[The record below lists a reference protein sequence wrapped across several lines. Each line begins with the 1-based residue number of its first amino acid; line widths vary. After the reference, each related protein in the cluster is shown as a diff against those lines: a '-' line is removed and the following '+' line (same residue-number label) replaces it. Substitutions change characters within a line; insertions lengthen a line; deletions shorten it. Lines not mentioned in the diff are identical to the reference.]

1 VTLLLAADVA
11 AIALVTC
18 AMLALPALA
27 GPTLAFG
34 VRVSADRASD
44 PAIIAERRAYAR
56 LAVLAT
62 APATVVSIPVTALI
76 AATDRPPA
84 IGVTA
89 TALGLVQLALY
100 YRAHHRIRRAK
111 LDGGRQPGRRQG
123 VTVDTTFRTDPVRLP
138 WVWGLPGLA
147 ILLVTAGLGWSRL
160 GEPPATLPLWRG
172 LGIDPVRRVP
182 AAPTAVLEPVIYQ
195 LAIGLV
201 VLAMI
206 YVVLRARP
214 DLDAARPTGSAR
226 RYRVYL
232 RGVAVLSLVSAAC
245 LNLGLLLS
253 ALLLWEIVPFTLLW
267 RVAAYLPLAA
277 LLVPWLV
284 WEVRVGRAGH
294 RLPALPGE
302 EEEKSGVVQRDDDRH
317 WFLAGA
323 VYANRSDPALF
334 VPARLG
340 SSWTLNIG
348 HPVTWLV
355 LAAALT
361 VTALALA
368 GAVDLP
374 QRESLF

>member
-18 AMLALPALA
+18 VMLALPTLG

-34 VRVSADRASD
+34 VQVTADRASD
-44 PAIIAERRAYAR
+44 PAVIAERHAYAR
-56 LAVLAT
+56 LTVLAA
-62 APATVVSIPVTALI
+62 APATAISIPVTALI
-76 AATDRPPA
+76 TATDRPPA

-89 TALGLVQLALY
+89 AALGLVQLALY
-100 YRAHHRIRRAK
+100 HRAHRRIRRAK
-111 LDGGRQPGRRQG
+111 LAGGWQSERRQG

-172 LGIDPVRRVP
+172 FGIDPARRVP
-182 AAPTAVLEPVIYQ
+182 ATPTAVLEPVICQ

-201 VLAMI
+201 VLATI

-214 DLDAARPTGSAR
+214 DLDAAKPKGSAR
-226 RYRVYL
+226 RYRVHL
-232 RGVAVLSLVSAAC
+232 RGVAVLWLVSAAC
-245 LNLGLLLS
+245 LGLGLLLS
-253 ALLLWEIVPFTLLW
+253 ALLLWEIVPFTLFW
-267 RVAAYLPLAA
+267 RVIAYVPLAA
-277 LLVPWLV
+277 PLVPWLI

-302 EEEKSGVVQRDDDRH
+302 EEEESGVVQRDDDRH

-323 VYANRSDPALF
+323 VYANRADPALF

-340 SSWTLNIG
+340 SSWTVNIG
-348 HPVTWLV
+348 HPTTWLV
-355 LAAALT
+355 LATALA

-368 GAVDLP
+368 GVVDLP
-374 QRESLF
+374 QKESLF

>member
-1 VTLLLAADVA
+1 MTLLLAADVA

-34 VRVSADRASD
+34 VRVSADQASD
-44 PAIIAERRAYAR
+44 PAVIAERRAYAR
-56 LAVLAT
+56 LTVLAT
-62 APATVVSIPVTALI
+62 VPATVISIPVTALI
-76 AATDRPPA
+76 TATDRPPV

-89 TALGLVQLALY
+89 AALGLVQLALY

-111 LDGGRQPGRRQG
+111 LDGRRSGRRQG

-138 WVWGLPGLA
+138 WAWGLPGLA

-172 LGIDPVRRVP
+172 LGIDPARRVP
-182 AAPTAVLEPVIYQ
+182 ATSTAVLEPVLYQ

-201 VLAMI
+201 ILAMI

-253 ALLLWEIVPFTLLW
+253 ALLLWEIVPFALLW

-277 LLVPWLV
+277 LLVPWLI
-284 WEVRVGRAGH
+284 WEVRAGRAGH

-302 EEEKSGVVQRDDDRH
+302 EEEDSGVVQRDDDGH

-323 VYANRSDPALF
+323 VYANRSDPALL

-348 HPVTWLV
+348 HPATWLV

-361 VTALALA
+361 VTALALS

>member
-1 VTLLLAADVA
+1 MTLFLAADLA

-18 AMLALPALA
+18 LMLALPALA
-27 GPTLAFG
+27 GATLAFG
-34 VRVSADRASD
+34 VRVSAGRASD
-44 PAIIAERRAYAR
+44 PAVVAERSAYAR
-56 LAVLAT
+56 LTVLAAT
-62 APATVVSIPVTALI
+62 VATVVSIPVTALI
-76 AATDRPPA
+76 TATDRPPA

-100 YRAHHRIRRAK
+100 YRAHRRIRRAK
-111 LDGGRQPGRRQG
+111 RAGGWQAEGRQG

-138 WVWGLPGLA
+138 WLWGLPGLA
-147 ILLVTAGLGWSRL
+147 VLLVTAGLGWSRL
-160 GEPPATLPLWRG
+160 REPPATLPLWRG
-172 LGIDPVRRVP
+172 FGIDPARRVP
-182 AAPTAVLEPVIYQ
+182 ATPTAVLEPVIYQ

-214 DLDAARPTGSAR
+214 DLDAAKPTGSAR

-253 ALLLWEIVPFTLLW
+253 ALPLWEIVPFTLFW
-267 RVAAYLPLAA
+267 RVTAYLPIAA
-277 LLVPWLV
+277 LLVPWLI
-284 WEVRVGRAGH
+284 WEARVGRAGH

-302 EEEKSGVVQRDDDRH
+302 EEEESGVVQRDDDRH

-323 VYANRSDPALF
+323 VYANRSDPALL

-355 LAAALT
+355 LATALA

-368 GAVDLP
+368 GVVDLP
-374 QRESLF
+374 QKGSLF